1 MVTTQNSQDPPIKI
15 STLVSSVGFGMF
27 MSSLDATIV
36 VIILEKIK
44 SHYGVSSNEVQW
56 VILAYLLIMMAFTP
70 IAGDLG
76 DKYSN
81 KLIFQIGMALFAV
94 GSLFC
99 FLSGYIGGS
108 IWWLVLA
115 RVVQGLGATG
125 MLANGMALVTRF
137 TTKKNRGT
145 AVGINNLLISISVI
159 SGPVFGALISDA
171 WEWGGVFL
179 INVPLGIIGFL
190 WIQFVIPKT
199 PPVEKEHKADYVGS
213 ILLATFLTT
222 LILSFTIFVDIQI
235 TNAKM
240 WAGIS
245 LLASIIIF
253 PIFVFWERRTEHP
266 LVDISM
272 LKNKKI
278 SIGLFTAIIKHQ
290 GYIVI
295 IYHINLYLQEMGIV
309 TDIIRV
315 GLIISGLPVGMAIA
329 AGISGKLSNTVDA
342 RYLCTSAMVGVT
354 IMLTLL
360 AIFLDISTPTWF
372 YVVVAS
378 AIGMCIGLFLSP
390 NANSIMS
397 AAPKEKLGVAS
408 GLHGLTTSIGINLG
422 IALSTLVFTLAGNLL
437 SKENGLPPEN
447 PVNYVE
453 AMRWMFGAFA
463 VIIGLAA
470 VISFLRGPEDRTLG
484 QPSLHDN
491 QNDVQAK

>member
-1 MVTTQNSQDPPIKI
+1 MEPSQNSQAPPMKI
-15 STLVSSVGFGMF
+15 STLVSSIGFGMF

-44 SHYGVSSNEVQW
+44 SHYGVTSNEVQW
-56 VILAYLLIMMAFTP
+56 VILSYLLTMMAFTT

-76 DKYSN
+76 DKFSN
-81 KLIFQIGMALFAV
+81 KLIFQIGMALFAL

-99 FLSGYIGGS
+99 FLSGYFGGS
-108 IWWLVLA
+108 IWWLVLSRA
-115 RVVQGLGATG
+115 IQGLGATG
-125 MLANGMALVTRF
+125 MLGNGMALVTRF

-159 SGPVFGALISDA
+159 TGPVFGALISDA

-179 INVPLGIIGFL
+179 INVPLGIIGFI

-213 ILLATFLTT
+213 ILFAIFLTT
-222 LILSFTIFVDIQI
+222 LILSFTIFVDIQLA
-235 TNAKM
+235 NAKM

-245 LLASIIIF
+245 LLTSIIIF
-253 PIFVFWERRTEHP
+253 PIFILWERKTEHP
-266 LVDISM
+266 LVDLSM

-290 GYIVI
+290 GYIII
-295 IYHINLYLQEMGIV
+295 IYHINLYLQEMGIE
-309 TDIIRV
+309 TDILRV

-342 RYLCTSAMVGVT
+342 RYLCTIAMVGVT
-354 IMLTLL
+354 IMLALL
-360 AIFLDISTPTWF
+360 SIFIDISTPTWF
-372 YVVVAS
+372 YVIVAS
-378 AIGMCIGLFLSP
+378 VIGMCIGLFLSP
-390 NANSIMS
+390 NGNSIMS

-422 IALSTLVFTLAGNLL
+422 IALSTLVFTLSGNLL
-437 SKENGLPPEN
+437 SKENGLPPES
-447 PVNYVE
+447 PVNYVQS
-453 AMRWMFGAFA
+453 MKWMFLIFA
-463 VIIGLAA
+463 VITGIAA
-470 VISFLRGPEDRTLG
+470 VVSFFRGPEDRTLG
-484 QPSLHDN
+484 QPSLQDN
-491 QNDVQAK
+491 QRTQ